1 MAANQTISSW
11 RVIGGAVA
19 GAYVFTK
26 YIFLPSCKNLIPGLP
41 EVPFPAIEFL

>member
-19 GAYVFTK
+19 EACVFTN
-26 YIFLPSCKNLIPGLP
+26 YFFLPSCKDLIPGLP